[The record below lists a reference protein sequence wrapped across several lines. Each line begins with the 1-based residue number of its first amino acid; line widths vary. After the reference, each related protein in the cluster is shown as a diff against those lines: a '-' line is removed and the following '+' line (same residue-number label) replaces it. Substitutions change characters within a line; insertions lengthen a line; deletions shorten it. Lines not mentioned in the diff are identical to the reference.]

1 MSPYQATPTT
11 LTFSLNFWWTT
22 STEGASLLQA
32 PQPGA
37 QNHNAKGFPC
47 ETDSKLSDSPLIVVN
62 CSCAATDV
70 AGIESLGNAEVSGA
84 SELAA
89 TLEVSGETDEFEP
102 QAPRIKVTAH
112 RAATRE
118 NGFIK

>member
-37 QNHNAKGFPC
+37 QNHNAKGLSC
-47 ETDSKLSDSPLIVVN
+47 ETDTKLNESPLIVVN
-62 CSCAATDV
+62 CSWAANDV
-70 AGIESLGNAEVSGA
+70 DGIESLGNTEVSGA
-84 SELAA
+84 SELAV
-89 TLEVSGETDEFEP
+89 TLEVSGETDEFEL

-112 RAATRE
+112 RATTRE

>member
-1 MSPYQATPTT
+1 

-62 CSCAATDV
+62 CSCEATDV
-70 AGIESLGNAEVSGA
+70 AGIDSSGKTEVSGA
-84 SELAA
+84 SELAV

-102 QAPRIKVTAH
+102 QAPRNRVTVH
-112 RAATRE
+112 RATMRE
-118 NGFIK
+118 KGFTNETVLRPAD